1 MPQERPTGKCLNPKR
16 CLFAASSKQRKKGKE
31 KSPSH
36 KPFQTWPEKSMEKGM
51 KMFGCFSSF
60 LCVLPC
66 WHLFARRYW
75 KANNVQSRRLKINPV
90 LEQSKRLATK
100 TRFLQCVS
108 SEQILNQGTPEP
120 LLYISER
127 ESGKGEERGMSLPW

>member
-1 MPQERPTGKCLNPKR
+1 MPQERPTEKRLNPKR
-16 CLFAASSKQRKKGKE
+16 YLFSASSKQRKMGKE
-31 KSPSH
+31 KKKSLSR

-51 KMFGCFSSF
+51 RMFGCFSSF

-90 LEQSKRLATK
+90 LKQSKALATK
-100 TRFLQCVS
+100 KRFPQCAS
-108 SEQILNQGTPEP
+108 SEEILNQGAPAP
-120 LLYISER
+120 LLYISA
-127 ESGKGEERGMSLPW
+127 